1 MAHLNLVM
9 IHHFRDGNG
18 RVARALK
25 PGVPA
30 QAPVVY
36 PTFSSIEEW
45 LGNNTQ
51 DYYDV
56 LSASG
61 RGSWQPNN
69 DATLWVKFNL
79 RAHHMQA
86 QTMRR
91 RFQEA
96 ETQWTHIDQLITG
109 HRLPD

>member
-1 MAHLNLVM
+1 ME
-9 IHHFRDGNG
+9 
-18 RVARALK
+18 
-25 PGVPA
+25 
-30 QAPVVY
+30 

-56 LSASG
+56 LAATG
-61 RGSWQPNN
+61 RGAWNPDN

-86 QTMRR
+86 HTIAAALRR
-91 RFQEA
+91 GRDPVAQ
-96 ETQWTHIDQLITG
+96 D
-109 HRLPD
+109 R